1 MVNFIIGY
9 VLGVFS
15 LSIFCLFRNS
25 SKISRIEEV
34 EDIKKKT
41 FDEKYNLGKEFSEKD

>member
-1 MVNFIIGY
+1 M
-9 VLGVFS
+9 VFS
-15 LSIFCLFRNS
+15 QKTVFVARISRILAKNS
-25 SKISRIEEV
+25 SKISRIEEI